1 MSALSPGTLERDVGP
16 EVYKDLLVAF
26 LSHLSVQ
33 RLELEDAAANE
44 DVARAQEVAHQ
55 IKGTALS
62 FEATRLDAVATRLL
76 DIDVASGELL
86 SSLVTE
92 IDAEII
98 ALLDARTGVDHP

>member
-1 MSALSPGTLERDVGP
+1 MSPLSPGTLEHDVGP

-44 DVARAQEVAHQ
+44 DLARAQEVAHQ

-62 FEATRLDAVATRLL
+62 FDATRLDAAATRLL
-76 DIDVASGELL
+76 DLDGAGGELL

-92 IDAEII
+92 IDAEIST
-98 ALLDARTGVDHP
+98 LQDTSTGVEHP